1 MASQCHSV
9 FCAADTCPWQQTA
22 RTTLNAELNIG
33 GRSAGRPF
41 FVPRWV
47 QEISQFFL
55 RGRRG
60 LNGKR
65 DYRRYP
71 PEAEGT
77 LAVAVIFL
85 RVLSAAL
92 DYLSRQTW
100 PLWSLGGLASAVVYV
115 SYEGLW
121 GYLWRHVG
129 MVLLLPLPIIFAGWL
144 AVEADDAM
152 QKLRSNRTC
161 RRQ

>member
-1 MASQCHSV
+1 M
-9 FCAADTCPWQQTA
+9 
-22 RTTLNAELNIG
+22 
-33 GRSAGRPF
+33 
-41 FVPRWV
+41 
-47 QEISQFFL
+47 
-55 RGRRG
+55 
-60 LNGKR
+60 
-65 DYRRYP
+65 
-71 PEAEGT
+71 
-77 LAVAVIFL
+77 AVISL

-100 PLWSLGGLASAVVYV
+100 LLWTLGGLASAAVYI